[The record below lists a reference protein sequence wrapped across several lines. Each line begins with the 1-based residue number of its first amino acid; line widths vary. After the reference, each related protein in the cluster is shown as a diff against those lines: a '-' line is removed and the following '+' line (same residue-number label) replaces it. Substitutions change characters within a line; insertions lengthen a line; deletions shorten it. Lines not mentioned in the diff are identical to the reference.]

1 MGVGIGVGVYKP
13 LSIGLQCFYVV
24 FHGVALV
31 TALSPTKLRYMG
43 MTTENTN
50 MLEGILQGSLILED
64 FSFYRA
70 DFASTKVS
78 FSLPL

>member
-1 MGVGIGVGVYKP
+1 MGIGIGVGVYKP
-13 LSIGLQCFYVV
+13 LNWFVMFFVV
-24 FHGVALV
+24 FHGVTLV
-31 TALSPTKLRYMG
+31 TALCLSKLRYVG

-50 MLEGILQGSLILED
+50 MLEGILKGSLILED

>member
-1 MGVGIGVGVYKP
+1 MGIGIGVGVYKP
-13 LSIGLQCFYVV
+13 LNWFVMFLRCFPWCYS
-24 FHGVALV
+24 GDC
-31 TALSPTKLRYMG
+31 TLSKLRYVG